1 MNNEAYEGGLSMMSE
16 YTELLKELPLIIR
29 GVGVVGNITVSG
41 LPQQEDHE
49 PVVTML
55 KQFVAS
61 DTQ

>member
-1 MNNEAYEGGLSMMSE
+1 MMSE

-29 GVGVVGNITVSG
+29 GVGVVGTITVSG